1 MTFDFDALSENF
13 KKFYDAFSPE
23 AYERSMEHS
32 AEYYSVLEFS
42 NRYRWY
48 KNQYRIKIS
57 DRLKHAVTFG
67 FYTLFL
73 NPYWHIT

>member
-42 NRYRWY
+42 NRYR
-48 KNQYRIKIS
+48 
-57 DRLKHAVTFG
+57 
-67 FYTLFL
+67 
-73 NPYWHIT
+73 